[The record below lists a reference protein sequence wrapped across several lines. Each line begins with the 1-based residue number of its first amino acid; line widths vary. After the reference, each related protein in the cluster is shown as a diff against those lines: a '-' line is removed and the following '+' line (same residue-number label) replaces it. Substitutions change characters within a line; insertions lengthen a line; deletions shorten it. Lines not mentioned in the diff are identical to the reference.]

1 MAEYIKG
8 LDDKFYKVYFSG
20 SDPLAGKGDGF
31 KVNNWAG
38 LNRGTEE
45 QLLAAIQHFLQTGDI
60 PVAGDIGTGIGKDF
74 DNVMGDFNKWRE
86 ANGLQDDNY
95 FQKYKEGAEPV
106 DSKGDA
112 FNTYYKD
119 LYRPDVEGTSGNQM
133 LRDLEGVYE
142 REANTNKMMADIQF
156 KDAAMQQAATVKQ
169 ITDQVRNERM
179 ARLKSGMSEAQIAN
193 QDMQQMMTNVN
204 TLSQNQQMLG
214 QQRMQ
219 AAGAQDTAKD
229 QAYMDYLNQANARG
243 QNAAAFSAA
252 DAGNA
257 DFMTKQRMKE
267 TGEPYEVANAWVTTG
282 AAPVTTK

>member
-1 MAEYIKG
+1 
-8 LDDKFYKVYFSG
+8 
-20 SDPLAGKGDGF
+20 
-31 KVNNWAG
+31 
-38 LNRGTEE
+38 
-45 QLLAAIQHFLQTGDI
+45 
-60 PVAGDIGTGIGKDF
+60 
-74 DNVMGDFNKWRE
+74 MGDFNKWRE
-86 ANGLQDDNY
+86 AYGLQDDNY
-95 FQKYKEGAEPV
+95 FQEYKEGAEPV
-106 DSKGDA
+106 DSKDSA

-204 TLSQNQQMLG
+204 TLNQNQQMLG

-267 TGEPYEVANAWVTTG
+267 TGEPYKVANAWVTTG